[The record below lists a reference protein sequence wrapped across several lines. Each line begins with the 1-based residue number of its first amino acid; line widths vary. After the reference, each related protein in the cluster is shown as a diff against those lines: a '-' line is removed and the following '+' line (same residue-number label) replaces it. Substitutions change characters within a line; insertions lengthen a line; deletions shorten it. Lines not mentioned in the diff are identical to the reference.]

1 MLKIK
6 DSVDLK
12 ELEKF
17 KFKPKY
23 DEDTGEVIYYYRE
36 YYSNPPYWGYDKD
49 CVSRLEI
56 YVESRIFHKTK
67 KHREIKDKKEFKIIL
82 GRYARDFDIFEIF
95 FDLIQ
100 AGLVEK
106 GR

>member
-6 DSVDLK
+6 DNVDLK

-17 KFKPKY
+17 GLKFSKTY
-23 DEDTGEVIYYYRE
+23 NNYRLFE
-36 YYSNPPYWGYDKD
+36 KESIVVD
-49 CVSRLEI
+49 CKS
-56 YVESRIFHKTK
+56 
-67 KHREIKDKKEFKIIL
+67 REIGLEDNSFYNIVTDRPLNIL
-82 GRYARDFDIFEIF
+82 

-106 GR
+106 VVE

>member
-6 DSVDLK
+6 DNVDLK

-17 KFKPKY
+17 GFKENDGEYYY
-23 DEDTGEVIYYYRE
+23 DFMEYTPYESSYLCIDYKREILTGYVIYE
-36 YYSNPPYWGYDKD
+36 NISQMTD
-49 CVSRLEI
+49 L
-56 YVESRIFHKTK
+56 
-67 KHREIKDKKEFKIIL
+67 L
-82 GRYARDFDIFEIF
+82 

-106 GR
+106 V